1 LYDRCADYEISGRDL
16 ERRDSKFGGT
26 CIDGTKFGGMG
37 IDDGRCVVQFCS
49 ATYVYV
55 GVDCALVQVYIGAK
69 FGGTG
74 IAVCRGVVQF
84 CSAPLVRR
92 PTVVLI
98 VLYKIWG
105 G

>member
-1 LYDRCADYEISGRDL
+1 MC
-16 ERRDSKFGGT
+16 
-26 CIDGTKFGGMG
+26 GTKFEGMSINRQG
-37 IDDGRCVVQFCS
+37 D
-49 ATYVYV
+49 VYV

-84 CSAPLVRR
+84 CSAALVRR
-92 PTVVLI
+92 PTAVLI
-98 VLYKIWG
+98 VWYKIWG